1 MKDTDLVPELMEW
14 KKCND
19 DSFSIEDWIAFQA
32 TPELMI
38 GFASILWPEFIEIN
52 GGVFLKDG
60 YSEDSFNN
68 WFNHSEGNL
77 ISVQSV
83 MNHCHVRDIFQ
94 NEKNTKPSIVQVE
107 YLGKLL
113 VDIWGTKLR
122 RDFPHLNVE
131 IELCDF
137 DGEDEV
143 SPSVS
148 FWVQQ

>member
-14 KKCND
+14 KECND

-68 WFNHSEGNL
+68 WLNHSKGNL
-77 ISVQSV
+77 RSVQSV
-83 MNHCHVRDIFQ
+83 MNHRHAF
-94 NEKNTKPSIVQVE
+94 S
-107 YLGKLL
+107 L
-113 VDIWGTKLR
+113 V
-122 RDFPHLNVE
+122 N
-131 IELCDF
+131 
-137 DGEDEV
+137 
-143 SPSVS
+143 
-148 FWVQQ
+148 